1 MVQKAENQSKIKMQ
15 PPVKAPGAVP
25 RAVPGATTRER
36 EQPGRDLF
44 SRWDLLHPSAAQ
56 NADLGSAGRGGLE
69 VHPSENSRSATGAF
83 LKQN

>member
-1 MVQKAENQSKIKMQ
+1 VVQKTENQSKIKMQ
-15 PPVKAPGAVP
+15 PPVKAP
-25 RAVPGATTRER
+25 RAVPGATTREH

-56 NADLGSAGRGGLE
+56 NADLGSAGHGGLE